1 MEKRQSIRKQVN
13 EDNDP
18 HNTGPADLDVVR
30 NADSGAFCRPPELET
45 GPGDDDARSSWR
57 TTEVKEG

>member
-1 MEKRQSIRKQVN
+1 MRKMI
-13 EDNDP
+13 
-18 HNTGPADLDVVR
+18 HNTGPADLEVVR

-45 GPGDDDARSSWR
+45 GPGDYDARSSWR